1 MDVPSGREN
10 DVSAINWGLVAGK
23 TQTVFPWAGMMK
35 TADLSIP
42 FHDVFNADGSL
53 LVPDE
58 KEVFNSIHSK

>member
-1 MDVPSGREN
+1 
-10 DVSAINWGLVAGK
+10 
-23 TQTVFPWAGMMK
+23 MMK